1 MMKHP
6 WYKTQIA
13 NCLTILR
20 LILIPIFIFAFSY
33 HKYLLAFIL
42 FATASL
48 TDFLDGILARKYNVT
63 NFGKFTDAFADKLL
77 IAAALIV
84 LATKNDGFIP
94 IWMVVIIII
103 REVIVTTLRSIFVA
117 KHGKVVSANIWGK
130 AKALSQMV
138 VISVALALLAIDLY
152 ITIDAYIG
160 IIPLHNSYGVIFI
173 MMCIPLTLTVVSGFQ
188 FLHSN
193 RKALLGLLNP
203 KYQTEK

>member
-1 MMKHP
+1 M
-6 WYKTQIA
+6 
-13 NCLTILR
+13 
-20 LILIPIFIFAFSY
+20 
-33 HKYLLAFIL
+33 
-42 FATASL
+42 
-48 TDFLDGILARKYNVT
+48 
-63 NFGKFTDAFADKLL
+63 
-77 IAAALIV
+77 
-84 LATKNDGFIP
+84 
-94 IWMVVIIII
+94 

-130 AKALSQMV
+130 AKALSQMI
-138 VISVALALLAIDLY
+138 VISVALALLTIDLY

-193 RKALLGLLNP
+193 RKALLGLLSP

>member
-6 WYKTQIA
+6 WYKAQIA

-94 IWMVVIIII
+94 IWMVVIIVM
-103 REVIVTTLRSIFVA
+103 REAIVTTLRSIFVA
-117 KHGKVVSANIWGK
+117 IHR
-130 AKALSQMV
+130 
-138 VISVALALLAIDLY
+138 
-152 ITIDAYIG
+152 
-160 IIPLHNSYGVIFI
+160 SYFDDVF
-173 MMCIPLTLTVVSGFQ
+173 T
-188 FLHSN
+188 
-193 RKALLGLLNP
+193 K
-203 KYQTEK
+203 

>member
-94 IWMVVIIII
+94 IWMVVIIIM
-103 REVIVTTLRSIFVA
+103 REAIVTTLRSIFVA
-117 KHGKVVSANIWGK
+117 KHGKVVPANIWGK
-130 AKALSQMV
+130 AKALSQMI
-138 VISVALALLAIDLY
+138 VISAALALLATDLY
-152 ITIDAYIG
+152 IAIDTYIG
-160 IIPLHNSYGVIFI
+160 IIPLHNNYGVIFI
-173 MMCIPLTLTVVSGFQ
+173 MMCIPLILTVASGFQ

-193 RKALLGLLNP
+193 RKALLSLFNP

>member
-1 MMKHP
+1 MKHP

-130 AKALSQMV
+130 AKALSQMI
-138 VISVALALLAIDLY
+138 VISVALALLTIDLY
-152 ITIDAYIG
+152 IAIDAYIG

-193 RKALLGLLNP
+193 RKALLGLLSQ

>member
-130 AKALSQMV
+130 AKALSQMI
-138 VISVALALLAIDLY
+138 VISVALALLTIDLY

-160 IIPLHNSYGVIFI
+160 VIPLHNSYGVIFI
-173 MMCIPLTLTVVSGFQ
+173 LMCIPLTLTVGSGFQ

-193 RKALLGLLNP
+193 RKALLGLFSA
-203 KYQTEK
+203 KYQPEK

>member
-130 AKALSQMV
+130 AKALSQMI
-138 VISVALALLAIDLY
+138 VISVALALLTIDFY

-173 MMCIPLTLTVVSGFQ
+173 MMCIPLILTVVSGFQ

-193 RKALLGLLNP
+193 RKALLGLFSP

>member
-1 MMKHP
+1 MEHP
-6 WYKTQIA
+6 WYKKQVA
-13 NCLTILR
+13 NSLTILR

-33 HKYLLAFIL
+33 HKYILAFIL
-42 FATASL
+42 FVMASL
-48 TDFLDGILARKYNVT
+48 TDFFDGILARKYNVT

-94 IWMVVIIII
+94 IWMVVIIVI
-103 REVIVTTLRSIFVA
+103 REAIVTALRSVFVA
-117 KHGKVVSANIWGK
+117 KHGRVVSANACGK
-130 AKALSQMV
+130 AKALSQMI

-152 ITIDAYIG
+152 IRIDPYIG
-160 IIPLHNSYGVIFI
+160 IIPLHNNYGVIFF

-193 RKALLGLLNP
+193 RKALLGLFSA
-203 KYQTEK
+203 KYQPEK

>member
-20 LILIPIFIFAFSY
+20 LILIPIFILAFSY

-42 FATASL
+42 FTSASL

-94 IWMVVIIII
+94 IWMVVIIIM
-103 REVIVTTLRSIFVA
+103 REAIVTTLRSIFVA

-173 MMCIPLTLTVVSGFQ
+173 MMCIPLILTVASGFQ

-193 RKALLGLLNP
+193 RKALLGLFSP

>member
-1 MMKHP
+1 MEHP
-6 WYKTQIA
+6 WYKKQVA
-13 NCLTILR
+13 NSLTILR

-33 HKYLLAFIL
+33 HKYILAFIL
-42 FATASL
+42 FVMASL
-48 TDFLDGILARKYNVT
+48 TDFFDGILARKYNVT

-94 IWMVVIIII
+94 IWMVVIIVM
-103 REVIVTTLRSIFVA
+103 REAIVTALRSVFVA
-117 KHGKVVSANIWGK
+117 KHGRVVSANAWGK
-130 AKALSQMV
+130 AKALSQMI

-152 ITIDAYIG
+152 IRIDPYIG
-160 IIPLHNSYGVIFI
+160 IIPRQNNYGVIFF

-193 RKALLGLLNP
+193 RKALLGLFST
-203 KYQTEK
+203 KYQPEK